1 MEQKS
6 SGSKSFPLKEQF
18 QIVSRIFKFGAP
30 FKGKFFMAIFFGVLV
45 AITNVVL
52 PRILQTFMDDYLAT
66 QTATTRIIGLF
77 AAAYFGVT
85 LLKIIVWYLN
95 LYLFNLASE
104 KTVENIRN
112 KVFTKLHTLGMRFF
126 DQTPAGSIVTRVTN
140 DTETIKEFFEVF
152 LTVLQGI
159 FGVVASFVAMALLS
173 LEITLW
179 IMLFV
184 PVLLVVIWY
193 YQKYSSTI
201 YRSMREKLS
210 VLNTKLAES
219 ISGMSIIQQFRQ
231 EKRLQKDFEKTNS
244 SYFESRYAM
253 VKANALL
260 LGPIINL
267 LDTLALVVVLG
278 FFGYNALNGA
288 VGVGVIYA
296 FASYVRN
303 FFNPMVRMMDSLSIF
318 QDGIVSSNRV
328 LNVLDNQEL
337 TPQQEP
343 HSSAKIKAGK
353 IEFKNVSFSYDGKK
367 NVLSNIT
374 FTANPG
380 ETVALVGHTGSGKS
394 SIINV
399 MMRFYEFTEGDILI
413 DGISIKKYPI
423 EELRNKMGLVLQ
435 DSFLFYGTINDNI
448 RLKNPSITDRQIEAA
463 AQFVQADAFIEQL
476 PKQYESK
483 VIERGASYSSGQKQL
498 ISFAS
503 TIVTDPKILILD
515 EATANIDTETEAL
528 IQEGLNKMRQGR
540 TTLAIAHRLST
551 IRDANMILVLDHGE
565 IIEQG
570 THDELIKQNGVYHEM
585 YRLQNN
591 GLVE

>member
-1 MEQKS
+1 MEQKT

-159 FGVVASFVAMALLS
+159 FGVVASFIAMALLS

-184 PVLLVVIWY
+184 PVLLIVIWY

-210 VLNTKLAES
+210 ILNTKLAES

-267 LDTLALVVVLG
+267 LDTLALVVVLS
-278 FFGYNALNGA
+278 FFGYNALTGA

-318 QDGIVSSNRV
+318 QDGVVSSNRV

-343 HSSAKIKAGK
+343 DSSAKIKAGK

-367 NVLSNIT
+367 NVLNNIT

-399 MMRFYEFTEGDILI
+399 MMRFYEFSEGDILI

-423 EELRNKMGLVLQ
+423 EELRSKMGLVLQ

-448 RLKNPSITDRQIEAA
+448 RLKNPGITDRQVEAA

-476 PKQYESK
+476 PNQYESK

-591 GLVE
+591 GLV